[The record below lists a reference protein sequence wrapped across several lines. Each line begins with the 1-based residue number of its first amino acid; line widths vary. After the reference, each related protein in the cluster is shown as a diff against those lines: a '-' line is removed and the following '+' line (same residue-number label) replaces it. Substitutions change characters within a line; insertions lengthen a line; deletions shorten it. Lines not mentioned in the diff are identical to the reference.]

1 MIPQMLS
8 VLHTDRTKEKSPTRC
23 VLHALEVFGTNLD
36 DYLHLIIPAVVKLF
50 EQVDVSVNVCILI
63 LIYYFLSHPISFFK
77 KVRILAIQTLG
88 RLCNKLNF
96 SDYSSRIIHPL
107 ARALEIVDADLR
119 KEVMETLC
127 ILVYQLGSD
136 YAIFIPMVNKVRK
149 GEYIFQDDH

>member
-1 MIPQMLS
+1 MY
-8 VLHTDRTKEKSPTRC
+8 
-23 VLHALEVFGTNLD
+23 VFII
-36 DYLHLIIPAVVKLF
+36 LIIISF
-50 EQVDVSVNVCILI
+50 LI
-63 LIYYFLSHPISFFK
+63 ISFFFL